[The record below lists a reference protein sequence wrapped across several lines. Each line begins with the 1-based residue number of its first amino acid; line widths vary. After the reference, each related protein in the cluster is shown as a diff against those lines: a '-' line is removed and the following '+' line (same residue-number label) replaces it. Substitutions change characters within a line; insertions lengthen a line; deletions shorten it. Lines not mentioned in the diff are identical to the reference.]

1 MPVLDDVLA
10 YKPPVQW
17 AVRPIAPPEAVAR
30 LCQQFS
36 VPPLLASVLW
46 ARGLGTDP
54 EHLQPPLALTQIPDL
69 DAAAERLELAI
80 KNKKRIMIH
89 GDYDADGISG
99 TSVLT
104 LGLRALGGNVIPYI
118 PNRLTDGYG
127 IHPDRV
133 SEHAERADLF
143 VTVDCGITNLQ
154 EIKALQEAGLEVILT
169 DHHQPASE
177 LPKCLIVHPKMSP
190 LAKQGLPELSGSGVA
205 FHLLWALHN
214 RLGLEAPLEYADL
227 ASLGIIADVAPLMGE
242 NRALVQ
248 EGLARMADSKWV
260 GLKAAIAQSR
270 LNGPPTARDVAFII
284 APRLNAAGR
293 LGEADAGLELLTTAS
308 ERRAR
313 ELAVYLDAR
322 NNERRKIQDAM
333 FQTAIELVD
342 LDAPALVLDHP
353 SWHPGIM
360 GIVASHLLEKFYKP
374 VYIIAQGKGS
384 VRSTP
389 GISAVNGLHKASHL
403 LKRYGGHTQAAGFS
417 MYPENVNQFRQIIL
431 DYVQEHP
438 RPQRVI
444 LADSLLS
451 SSDIDDDLY
460 KAICELEPYGEGHP
474 SPLFALS
481 DILDNA
487 KAVGQNG
494 NTLQLRIGGI
504 KGVAWK
510 KGEQADQFQ
519 SGQTINAVVSLRENI
534 WQEKRNLEF
543 IAEDLRNAEALGFPE
558 DFIDLKLDIPHIF
571 RGQPKPASAN
581 ITHLKELPLSTSL
594 LELTQPL
601 EKLKDSIIYFDLDLH
616 TLQTLELTL
625 AELPK
630 LHDVRRGFVAL
641 QKGLILPFSESK
653 TSLIKTI
660 LQELGLLDNQGQAI
674 SKKSNPYSS
683 KTLITLLIERYKLE
697 SFIKAYKYLND
708 KSFALTVERLFF

>member
-17 AVRPIAPPEAVAR
+17 AVRPIAPPAAVAA
-30 LCQQFS
+30 LSEKFS
-36 VPPLLASVLW
+36 IPPILASVLW
-46 ARGLGTDP
+46 ARGMGMEAL
-54 EHLQPPLALTQIPDL
+54 EHLQPPLAITQIPDL
-69 DAAAERLELAI
+69 DAAAERLEIAI
-80 KNKKRIMIH
+80 KNKKRIVIH

-104 LGLRALGGNVIPYI
+104 LGLRALGANVTPYI

-133 SEHAERADLF
+133 QEHATNADLF

-154 EIKALQEAGLEVILT
+154 EIKALQEAGVEVILT

-177 LPKCLIVHPKMSP
+177 LPKCLLVHPKMSP

-260 GLKAAIAQSR
+260 GLRAAISQSR

-293 LGEADAGLELLTTAS
+293 LGEAGAGLELLTTAS

-322 NNERRKIQDAM
+322 NNERRKIQDEM
-333 FQTAIELVD
+333 FKTAIELVD

-353 SWHPGIM
+353 AWHPGVM

-374 VYIIAQGKGS
+374 VYIIAKGKGS

-417 MYPENVNQFRQIIL
+417 MYEEHLSDFRKIIFS
-431 DYVQEHP
+431 YVQEHP
-438 RPQRVI
+438 TPQRMI

-460 KAICELEPYGEGHP
+460 KAIGELEPYGEGHP

-481 DILDNA
+481 DTLDMA

-504 KGVAWK
+504 KGVAWQ
-510 KGEQADQFQ
+510 KGEQASQFQ
-519 SGQTINAVVSLRENI
+519 SGQAINAVISLRENI

-543 IAEDLRNAEALGFPE
+543 IAEDLRTAKPLGFPE
-558 DFIDLKLDIPHIF
+558 SSIESLAIF
-571 RGQPKPASAN
+571 RGKPKEVSEN
-581 ITHLKELPLSTSL
+581 IKCLKELPLSASV
-594 LELTQPL
+594 LELSKPL
-601 EKLKDSIIYFDLDLH
+601 ETLKGFILYFDLDKH
-616 TLQTLELTL
+616 SLQTLLLTL
-625 AELPK
+625 SELPK

-641 QKGLILPFSESK
+641 QKGLTLPFSESK

-660 LQELGLLDNQGQAI
+660 LHELGLLDDQGQAI

-683 KTLITLLIERYKLE
+683 KTLMILLIERYKLG
-697 SFIKAYKYLND
+697 SFIKAYQYLD
-708 KSFALTVERLFF
+708 DASFAQTVERLFFSR